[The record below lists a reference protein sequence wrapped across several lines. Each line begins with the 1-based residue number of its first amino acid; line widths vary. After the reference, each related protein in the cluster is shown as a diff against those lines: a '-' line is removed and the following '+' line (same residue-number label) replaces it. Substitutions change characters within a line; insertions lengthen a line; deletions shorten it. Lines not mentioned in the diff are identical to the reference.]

1 MKQADRNPS
10 TPLWVYAYEFARA
23 PADDQLDT
31 IRTVLD
37 TEHSAARHDART
49 WTARLVSEQQLTHI
63 LVVTDSPDQTR
74 EVNHRLENRLR
85 LLNAAF
91 SLTVPMPLDDDD
103 EAPAEPAAADP
114 ERVG

>member
-1 MKQADRNPS
+1 
-10 TPLWVYAYEFARA
+10 VYAYEFARA